1 MEFNREQQQ
10 AMEHKDGPMLVLAG
24 PGSGKTEVIIRR
36 TRKLIQDYQVAPSS
50 ILVVTFTKA
59 AAGQMR
65 ERFLH
70 LCGVEKSQVTF
81 GTFHG
86 IFYGILRQAYGI
98 TSANIAGEEIKYQIL
113 RQILQNSSL
122 QTEDENDLLESLA
135 REISTVKNGRIPLS
149 HYYSA
154 SCPDEQFRKIYETYE
169 KRLHGKRLLDF
180 DDLLV
185 YCYQLFQKHP
195 DILQAWQK
203 KFRYILIDEFQDVN
217 QLQYDIVRL
226 LALPENNLFLVG
238 DDDQS
243 IYRFRGARPE
253 IMLQIPKD
261 FPQLKQVILKQN
273 YRCTGE
279 IVEKSQN
286 VIRWNDARYEKQLFT
301 GNNKGKPIE
310 IRNFENESEETTWLL
325 KQIQKDLA
333 EGCSHKEIA
342 ILFRTNHNCRMT
354 VERLMEYNIPFT
366 MRDVLP
372 NLYEHWLA
380 KNMVAYM
387 HLAMG
392 SRERKDF
399 LAVMNR
405 PNRYLSREAFYEKEV
420 PFEILYQFYE
430 GKEWMCDRIEKFEHD
445 LKMMKNMAP
454 FAAINYIRYGIGY
467 DEFLKEYA
475 QYRKIKVEELYDL
488 LREIQ
493 ESAKGYKTFQE
504 WFDSMDAYKEKLKEQ
519 SEKVRQQEGIVVSTL
534 HSAKGLEFPNVF
546 IVGMEDGVFPGYASI
561 WSGDPSDIEEERR
574 LCYVGI
580 TRAMKELTLTCA
592 KQRMIR
598 GETQYN
604 RVSRFVR
611 EVPRELVDLG
621 HTIQEKKP
629 RVDDIVSPKS
639 AYAQMKMNFQAKTS
653 LQKKDFTVTKAAKLD
668 YGVGDTVRHVKFGVG
683 IVKNIVEGG
692 RDYEV
697 TVDFDKVGVK
707 KMFAGFAK
715 LKKI

>member
-36 TRKLIQDYQVAPSS
+36 TRKLIQNYQVAPSS

-122 QTEDENDLLESLA
+122 QMEDENDLLESLA

-301 GNNKGKPIE
+301 ENDKGKPLE
-310 IRNFENESEETTWLL
+310 IRTFENESEETTWLL

-333 EGCSHKEIA
+333 EGLSPQRVR
-342 ILFRTNHNCRMT
+342 ILAKYQVIICRMA
-354 VERLMEYNIPFT
+354 VEQLMNYNIPFT
-366 MRDVLP
+366 MRMSCRICMRCWP
-372 NLYEHWLA
+372 G

-387 HLAMG
+387 RLAMG
-392 SRERKDF
+392 SREERIF
-399 LAVMNR
+399 FR
-405 PNRYLSREAFYEKEV
+405 HEPSNRYLSRSICEKKCH
-420 PFEILYQFYE
+420 FEISYQFYE
-430 GKEWMCDRIEKFEHD
+430 EKNGCDRIRSSSN

-454 FAAINYIRYGIGY
+454 FAAIIISGIG
-467 DEFLKEYA
+467 
-475 QYRKIKVEELYDL
+475 
-488 LREIQ
+488 
-493 ESAKGYKTFQE
+493 S
-504 WFDSMDAYKEKLKEQ
+504 
-519 SEKVRQQEGIVVSTL
+519 
-534 HSAKGLEFPNVF
+534 
-546 IVGMEDGVFPGYASI
+546 
-561 WSGDPSDIEEERR
+561 
-574 LCYVGI
+574 
-580 TRAMKELTLTCA
+580 
-592 KQRMIR
+592 
-598 GETQYN
+598 
-604 RVSRFVR
+604 
-611 EVPRELVDLG
+611 
-621 HTIQEKKP
+621 
-629 RVDDIVSPKS
+629 
-639 AYAQMKMNFQAKTS
+639 
-653 LQKKDFTVTKAAKLD
+653 AAK
-668 YGVGDTVRHVKFGVG
+668 
-683 IVKNIVEGG
+683 
-692 RDYEV
+692 
-697 TVDFDKVGVK
+697 
-707 KMFAGFAK
+707 ASS
-715 LKKI
+715 

>member
-86 IFYGILRQAYGI
+86 IFYGILRQAYSI
-98 TSANIAGEEIKYQIL
+98 TSANIASEEIKYQIL
-113 RQILQNSSL
+113 RQILQNSSM
-122 QTEDENDLLESLA
+122 QVEDENDLLESLA

-154 SCPDEQFRKIYETYE
+154 SCPDEEFRKIYETYE

-261 FPQLKQVILKQN
+261 FPQLQQVILKQN
-273 YRCTGE
+273 YRCTKE

-301 GNNKGKPIE
+301 ENDKGKPIE
-310 IRNFENESEETTWLL
+310 IRTFENESEETTWLL

-333 EGCSHKEIA
+333 EGCTHKEIA

-380 KNMVAYM
+380 KNMIAYM

-392 SRERKDF
+392 GRERKDF
-399 LAVMNR
+399 LAIMNR

-445 LKMMKNMAP
+445 LKMMKDMAP

-493 ESAKGYKTFQE
+493 ESSKGYKTFQE

-519 SEKVRQQEGIVVSTL
+519 SEKVRQQDGIVVSTL
-534 HSAKGLEFPNVF
+534 HSAKGLEFERVYILDVNEGCMPYQKAVL
-546 IVGMEDGVFPGYASI
+546 
-561 WSGDPSDIEEERR
+561 DPEIEEERR
-574 LCYVGI
+574 MFYVGM
-580 TRAMKELTLTCA
+580 TRAKKELHLYA
-592 KQRMIR
+592 VEERFGKKM
-598 GETQYN
+598 EP
-604 RVSRFVR
+604 SRFLV
-611 EVPRELVDLG
+611 EL
-621 HTIQEKKP
+621 EEA
-629 RVDDIVSPKS
+629 PKRGS
-639 AYAQMKMNFQAKTS
+639 GG
-653 LQKKDFTVTKAAKLD
+653 QKNGK
-668 YGVGDTVRHVKFGVG
+668 
-683 IVKNIVEGG
+683 
-692 RDYEV
+692 
-697 TVDFDKVGVK
+697 
-707 KMFAGFAK
+707 
-715 LKKI
+715 

>member
-10 AMEHKDGPMLVLAG
+10 AMKHKDGPMLVLAG

-81 GTFHG
+81 GTLHG

-98 TSANIAGEEIKYQIL
+98 TSANIASEEIKYQIL
-113 RQILQNSSL
+113 RQILQNSSM
-122 QTEDENDLLESLA
+122 QVEDENDLLESLA

-154 SCPDEQFRKIYETYE
+154 SCPDEEFRKIYEIYE

-195 DILQAWQK
+195 DILQVWQK

-261 FPQLKQVILKQN
+261 FPQLQQVILKQN

-286 VIRWNDARYEKQLFT
+286 VIRWNDTRYEKQLFT
-301 GNNKGKPIE
+301 ENDKGKPIE
-310 IRNFENESEETTWLL
+310 IRTFENESEETTWLL

-333 EGCSHKEIA
+333 EGCPHKEIA

-392 SRERKDF
+392 SRERKNF
-399 LAVMNR
+399 LAIMNR

-430 GKEWMCDRIEKFEHD
+430 GKEWMCDRLEKFEHD

-534 HSAKGLEFPNVF
+534 HSAKGLEFERVYILDVNEGCMPYQKA
-546 IVGMEDGVFPGYASI
+546 IL
-561 WSGDPSDIEEERR
+561 DPEIEEERR
-574 LCYVGI
+574 MFYVGM
-580 TRAMKELTLTCA
+580 TRAKKELHLYA
-592 KQRMIR
+592 VEERFGKKM
-598 GETQYN
+598 EP
-604 RVSRFVR
+604 SRFLV
-611 EVPRELVDLG
+611 EL
-621 HTIQEKKP
+621 EEA
-629 RVDDIVSPKS
+629 PKRGS
-639 AYAQMKMNFQAKTS
+639 GG
-653 LQKKDFTVTKAAKLD
+653 QKNGK
-668 YGVGDTVRHVKFGVG
+668 
-683 IVKNIVEGG
+683 
-692 RDYEV
+692 
-697 TVDFDKVGVK
+697 
-707 KMFAGFAK
+707 
-715 LKKI
+715 

>member
-98 TSANIAGEEIKYQIL
+98 TSANIASEEIKYQIL
-113 RQILQNSSL
+113 RQILQNSSM
-122 QTEDENDLLESLA
+122 QVEDENDLLESLA

-154 SCPDEQFRKIYETYE
+154 SCPDEEFRKIYETYE

-226 LALPENNLFLVG
+226 LALPEKKL
-238 DDDQS
+238 
-243 IYRFRGARPE
+243 
-253 IMLQIPKD
+253 
-261 FPQLKQVILKQN
+261 
-273 YRCTGE
+273 
-279 IVEKSQN
+279 
-286 VIRWNDARYEKQLFT
+286 
-301 GNNKGKPIE
+301 IE
-310 IRNFENESEETTWLL
+310 IRTFENESEETTWLL

-333 EGCSHKEIA
+333 EGCPHKEIA

-392 SRERKDF
+392 GRERKDF
-399 LAVMNR
+399 LAIMNR

-493 ESAKGYKTFQE
+493 ESAKGYKPFQE

-534 HSAKGLEFPNVF
+534 HSAKGLEFERVYILDVNEGCMPYQKA
-546 IVGMEDGVFPGYASI
+546 IL
-561 WSGDPSDIEEERR
+561 DPEIEEERR
-574 LCYVGI
+574 MFYVGM
-580 TRAMKELTLTCA
+580 TRAKKELHLYA
-592 KQRMIR
+592 VEERFGKKM
-598 GETQYN
+598 EP
-604 RVSRFVR
+604 SRFLV
-611 EVPRELVDLG
+611 EL
-621 HTIQEKKP
+621 EEA
-629 RVDDIVSPKS
+629 PKRGS
-639 AYAQMKMNFQAKTS
+639 GG
-653 LQKKDFTVTKAAKLD
+653 QKNGK
-668 YGVGDTVRHVKFGVG
+668 
-683 IVKNIVEGG
+683 
-692 RDYEV
+692 
-697 TVDFDKVGVK
+697 
-707 KMFAGFAK
+707 
-715 LKKI
+715 

>member
-1 MEFNREQQQ
+1 
-10 AMEHKDGPMLVLAG
+10 
-24 PGSGKTEVIIRR
+24 
-36 TRKLIQDYQVAPSS
+36 
-50 ILVVTFTKA
+50 
-59 AAGQMR
+59 MR
-65 ERFLH
+65 ERYLH
-70 LCGVEKSQVTF
+70 LCGEEKSQVTF

-98 TSANIAGEEIKYQIL
+98 TSANIASEEIKYQIL
-113 RQILQNSSL
+113 RQILQNSSM
-122 QTEDENDLLESLA
+122 QVEDENDLLESLA

-154 SCPDEQFRKIYETYE
+154 SCPDEEFRKIYETYE

-243 IYRFRGARPE
+243 IDRFRGARPE

-261 FPQLKQVILKQN
+261 FPQLQQVILKQN

-301 GNNKGKPIE
+301 ENDKGKLIE
-310 IRNFENESEETTWLL
+310 IRTFENESEETTWLL

-333 EGCSHKEIA
+333 EGCPHKEIA

-392 SRERKDF
+392 GRERKDF
-399 LAVMNR
+399 LAIMNR

-534 HSAKGLEFPNVF
+534 HSAKGLEFERVYILDVNEGCMPYQKA
-546 IVGMEDGVFPGYASI
+546 IL
-561 WSGDPSDIEEERR
+561 DPEIEEERR
-574 LCYVGI
+574 MFYVGM
-580 TRAMKELTLTCA
+580 TRAKKELHLYA
-592 KQRMIR
+592 VEERFGKKM
-598 GETQYN
+598 EP
-604 RVSRFVR
+604 SRFLV
-611 EVPRELVDLG
+611 EL
-621 HTIQEKKP
+621 EEA
-629 RVDDIVSPKS
+629 PKRGS
-639 AYAQMKMNFQAKTS
+639 GG
-653 LQKKDFTVTKAAKLD
+653 QKNGK
-668 YGVGDTVRHVKFGVG
+668 
-683 IVKNIVEGG
+683 
-692 RDYEV
+692 
-697 TVDFDKVGVK
+697 
-707 KMFAGFAK
+707 
-715 LKKI
+715 

>member
-98 TSANIAGEEIKYQIL
+98 TSANIASEEIKYQIL
-113 RQILQNSSL
+113 RQILQNSSM
-122 QTEDENDLLESLA
+122 QVEDENDLLESLA

-154 SCPDEQFRKIYETYE
+154 SCPDEEFRKIYETYE

-261 FPQLKQVILKQN
+261 FPQLQQVILKQN

-301 GNNKGKPIE
+301 KNDKGKLIE
-310 IRNFENESEETTWLL
+310 IRTFENESEETTWLL

-333 EGCSHKEIA
+333 EGCPHKEIA

-392 SRERKDF
+392 GRERKDF
-399 LAVMNR
+399 LAIMNR
-405 PNRYLSREAFYEKEV
+405 PNRYLSREAFYEKKV

-534 HSAKGLEFPNVF
+534 HSAKGLEFERVYILDVNEGCMPYQKA
-546 IVGMEDGVFPGYASI
+546 IL
-561 WSGDPSDIEEERR
+561 DPEIEEERR
-574 LCYVGI
+574 MFYVGM
-580 TRAMKELTLTCA
+580 TRAKKELHLYA
-592 KQRMIR
+592 VEERFGKKM
-598 GETQYN
+598 EP
-604 RVSRFVR
+604 SRFLV
-611 EVPRELVDLG
+611 EL
-621 HTIQEKKP
+621 EEA
-629 RVDDIVSPKS
+629 PKRGS
-639 AYAQMKMNFQAKTS
+639 GG
-653 LQKKDFTVTKAAKLD
+653 QKNGK
-668 YGVGDTVRHVKFGVG
+668 
-683 IVKNIVEGG
+683 
-692 RDYEV
+692 
-697 TVDFDKVGVK
+697 
-707 KMFAGFAK
+707 
-715 LKKI
+715 

>member
-1 MEFNREQQQ
+1 MFWHGFAKIPRHTRQNAITEGDLECILPCNCEGTEQLQADKSSRIIPIWRERMEFNREQQQ

-98 TSANIAGEEIKYQIL
+98 TSANIASEEIKYQIL
-113 RQILQNSSL
+113 RQILQNSSM
-122 QTEDENDLLESLA
+122 QVEDENNLLESLA

-154 SCPDEQFRKIYETYE
+154 SCPDEEFRKIYETYE

-261 FPQLKQVILKQN
+261 FPQLQQVILKQN

-301 GNNKGKPIE
+301 ENDKGKLIE
-310 IRNFENESEETTWLL
+310 IRTFENESEETTWLL

-333 EGCSHKEIA
+333 EGCPHKEIA

-392 SRERKDF
+392 GRERKDF
-399 LAVMNR
+399 LAIMNR

-504 WFDSMDAYKEKLKEQ
+504 WFDSMDVYKEKLKEQ

-534 HSAKGLEFPNVF
+534 HSAKGLEFERVYILDVNEGCMPYQKA
-546 IVGMEDGVFPGYASI
+546 IL
-561 WSGDPSDIEEERR
+561 DPEIEEERR
-574 LCYVGI
+574 MFYVGM
-580 TRAMKELTLTCA
+580 TRAKKELHLYA
-592 KQRMIR
+592 VEERFGKKM
-598 GETQYN
+598 EP
-604 RVSRFVR
+604 SRFLV
-611 EVPRELVDLG
+611 EL
-621 HTIQEKKP
+621 EEA
-629 RVDDIVSPKS
+629 PKRGS
-639 AYAQMKMNFQAKTS
+639 GG
-653 LQKKDFTVTKAAKLD
+653 QKNGK
-668 YGVGDTVRHVKFGVG
+668 
-683 IVKNIVEGG
+683 
-692 RDYEV
+692 
-697 TVDFDKVGVK
+697 
-707 KMFAGFAK
+707 
-715 LKKI
+715 